1 MITIDLNCDMGESAA
16 SQIIGDDEAIMP
28 FISSANIA
36 CGMHGG
42 DDQVMAATIALAKQY
57 QVAIGA
63 HPSFN
68 DRENFGRREMEL
80 APSEIRALVMKQVEH
95 IKRIA
100 ETRGAPVTHV
110 KPHGALYN
118 MAARRRDYA
127 EAIVDA
133 VTTIDPALVLF
144 GLSGSEMLRAAA
156 ETGLAFCAEVFA
168 DRSYQDDGSLTPR
181 SQHGAM
187 ITEVRQAVQQ
197 VIGMVKEGRVR
208 SMNGRWIE
216 LKADTICIH
225 GDTPGAAGYAR
236 AIRQGL
242 EEAGITITSYL
253 TKR

>member
-1 MITIDLNCDMGESAA
+1 MITIDLNCDMGESTAH
-16 SQIIGDDEAIMP
+16 QIIGDDQGIMP

-42 DDQVMAATIALAKQY
+42 DEQVMAATIDLAKQF

-63 HPSFN
+63 HPSFA
-68 DRENFGRREMEL
+68 DKENFGRKEMEL
-80 APSEIRALVMKQVEH
+80 DPAEIQTLIMKQVAD

-100 ETRGAPVTHV
+100 ESKGAAVTHV

-118 MAARRRDYA
+118 MAARRQDYA

-133 VTTIDPALVLF
+133 VMSIDPTLVLF
-144 GLSGSEMLRAAA
+144 GLSGSLMLRAADQI
-156 ETGLAFCAEVFA
+156 GLAYCAEVFA

-181 SQHGAM
+181 TQPGAV
-187 ITEVRQAVQQ
+187 ITQVEQAVQQ

-208 SMNGRWIE
+208 SMNGRWIT
-216 LKADTICIH
+216 LRADTICIH
-225 GDTPGAAGYAR
+225 GDTPGAADYAK
-236 AIRQGL
+236 AIRLGL
-242 EEAGITITSYL
+242 EEAGITIKSYL